1 MISII
6 IPIYNTA
13 RWLPQ
18 CLESVLSQDFKDIE
32 VILVDDA
39 SADNSLS
46 ICRRYADK
54 DSRVVVVAKPE
65 NEGVELAR
73 RTGYLQ
79 SHGEYV
85 MYIDSD
91 DWLDD
96 KYVLSKMVAK
106 ANEKGADYVEIGI
119 NRVFD
124 RRKLIA
130 QRFVSSGPRLID
142 QPELFEKYYLSF
154 FGVNLLSVNMW
165 GKLYRKSILDK
176 ADIKPIGICMGEDLY
191 YNIQLFPHLR
201 RICLLNEGG
210 YNYRYG
216 GLTCKYNPKLL
227 SDMKRLYL
235 LKEAMIDKYGYDKAK
250 DWARIELKNVLKS
263 DICQRIAYGNDGGK
277 RAVINAISAEINDPI
292 YAKLSEVSKASGF
305 WEGPFVKAFMA
316 KDAEKIY
323 DICLGYVRRE
333 RPKRLLKQAMF
344 KLFNAFN

>member
-65 NEGVELAR
+65 NEGIELAR

-79 SHGEYV
+79 SHGEFV

-91 DWLDD
+91 DWLDNSG
-96 KYVLSKMVAK
+96 VLSTMYAY
-106 ANEKGADYVEIGI
+106 AQRTGADYVEIGVT
-119 NRVFD
+119 RVLD
-124 RRKLIA
+124 KYGWIKKSYVNPAMLLIEE
-130 QRFVSSGPRLID
+130 
-142 QPELFEKYYLSF
+142 PELFDKYYLSF
-154 FGVNLLSVNMW
+154 FGVKIISVNVW
-165 GKLYRKSILDK
+165 NKLYRRSVLEQ
-176 ADIKPIGICMGEDLY
+176 ADLQPVGLYMCDDLA
-191 YNIQLFPHLR
+191 YNMLLFPYLKK
-201 RICLLNEGG
+201 ICILNVPG

-216 GLTCKYNPKLL
+216 GLTCKYNPRLL

-344 KLFNAFN
+344 KLFNDFN